1 MSAQHQGPGPA
12 GSEADVRPMSRASL
26 VWRVLAAVALV
37 ALLVHG
43 STSPRV
49 TDDAWPLGPLSQYA
63 FRPGPDDT
71 VVITRT
77 YGLMPDGRRVELPLR
92 VGESGISRAEVEAR
106 IPEIQADPGLLRA
119 VSDGWGARHPDA
131 PRPVEVVL
139 VQDRTQLYEGRVVAT
154 DEVPLARWR
163 VTP

>member
-1 MSAQHQGPGPA
+1 MTSPEPDVV
-12 GSEADVRPMSRASL
+12 DVRPVSRSGLA
-26 VWRVLAAVALV
+26 WRVLAAVALV
-37 ALLVHG
+37 VLLVHG

-77 YGLMPDGRRVELPLR
+77 YGVMPDGARVELPLR
-92 VGESGISRAEVEAR
+92 VSTAGISRAEVEAQ
-106 IPEIQADPGLLRA
+106 IPAFERDPSLLRA
-119 VSDGWGARHPDA
+119 VSDGWGARHPEQA
-131 PRPVEVVL
+131 RPVEVLL
-139 VQDRTQLYEGRVVAT
+139 VQDRTRLHEGRPVST